1 MSDTAAGK
9 SCMTLNL
16 GNYMNFLRMVQK
28 DPSRARFSFSTRTT
42 WQGAA
47 KTETTARGRVIA
59 ADEPEA
65 FGGQDS
71 AADPVEL
78 LLAALASCVSIG
90 LVTQAAKRGIDFED
104 FEIDVRG
111 DLDLRGYLGL
121 DDSVR
126 PGYENITYTVRV
138 KTDAPAEV
146 IEEMLRKSES
156 TSPMFDNIRNG
167 VGITSVV
174 EVIAPEAAAV

>member
-1 MSDTAAGK
+1 MSDTSAK

-16 GNYMNFLRMVQK
+16 GNYMSFLRTVQE
-28 DPSRARFSFSTRTT
+28 DPSKARFSFSTRTH
-42 WQGAA
+42 WKGGAQ
-47 KTETTARGRVIA
+47 TETTARGRTIA

-111 DLDLRGYLGL
+111 DMDLRGYLGL
-121 DDSVR
+121 DEGVR
-126 PGYENITYTVRV
+126 PGYDNITYTVRV
-138 KTDAPAEV
+138 RTDAPAEV
-146 IEEMLRKSES
+146 IEEMMRISER

-174 EVIAPEAAAV
+174 EVVAPEAVAV

>member
-1 MSDTAAGK
+1 MSDTSAK

-16 GNYMNFLRMVQK
+16 GNYMNFLRMVQE
-28 DPSRARFSFSTRTT
+28 DPSKARFSFSTRTH
-42 WQGAA
+42 WKGGAQ
-47 KTETTARGRVIA
+47 TETTARGRTIA

-111 DLDLRGYLGL
+111 DMDLRGYLGL
-121 DDSVR
+121 DEEVR
-126 PGYENITYTVRV
+126 PGYDNITYTVRV

-146 IEEMLRKSES
+146 IEEMMRISER

-174 EVIAPEAAAV
+174 EVVAPELAAV

>member
-1 MSDTAAGK
+1 MSDTSAK

-16 GNYMNFLRMVQK
+16 GNYMSFLRMVQE
-28 DPSRARFSFSTRTT
+28 DPSKARFSFSTKTH
-42 WQGAA
+42 WKGGAQ
-47 KTETTARGRVIA
+47 TETTARGRTIA

-111 DLDLRGYLGL
+111 DMDLRGYLGL
-121 DDSVR
+121 DESVR
-126 PGYENITYTVRV
+126 PGYDNITYTVRV

-146 IEEMLRKSES
+146 IEEMMRISER

-174 EVIAPEAAAV
+174 EVVAPKAVAV

>member
-1 MSDTAAGK
+1 MSDTTAK

-16 GNYMNFLRMVQK
+16 GNYMSFLRSVQE
-28 DPSRARFSFSTRTT
+28 DPSRARFSFSTRTH
-42 WQGAA
+42 WKGGAQ
-47 KTETTARGRVIA
+47 TETTARGRTIA

-104 FEIDVRG
+104 FEVDVRG
-111 DLDLRGYLGL
+111 DMDLRGYLGL
-121 DDSVR
+121 DEEVR
-126 PGYENITYTVRV
+126 PGYDNITYTVRV

-146 IEEMLRKSES
+146 IEEMLRASER

-174 EVIAPEAAAV
+174 EVVAPELAGV

>member
-1 MSDTAAGK
+1 MSDTSAK

-16 GNYMNFLRMVQK
+16 GNYMNFLRMVQE
-28 DPSRARFSFSTRTT
+28 DPSKARFSFSTKTH
-42 WQGAA
+42 WKGGAQ
-47 KTETTARGRVIA
+47 TETTARGRTIA

-90 LVTQAAKRGIDFED
+90 LVTQAAKRGVDFDD
-104 FEIDVRG
+104 FEIEVTG

-121 DDSVR
+121 DESVR
-126 PGYENITYTVRV
+126 PGYTNVQYVVRV
-138 KTDAPAEV
+138 KSDAPQDV
-146 IEEMLRKSES
+146 IEEILRTAER

-167 VGITSVV
+167 VPISSRLEMMT
-174 EVIAPEAAAV
+174 

>member
-1 MSDTAAGK
+1 MSDTSAK

-16 GNYMNFLRMVQK
+16 GNYMDFLRGVQE
-28 DPSRARFSFSTRTT
+28 DPSRARFSFSTKTH
-42 WQGAA
+42 WKGGA
-47 KTETTARGRVIA
+47 KTETTARGRTIA

-111 DLDLRGYLGL
+111 DMDLRGYLGL
-121 DDSVR
+121 DDEVR
-126 PGYENITYTVRV
+126 PGYDNITYTVRV

-146 IEEMLRKSES
+146 IEEMLRKSER

-174 EVIAPEAAAV
+174 EVVAPEAVLV